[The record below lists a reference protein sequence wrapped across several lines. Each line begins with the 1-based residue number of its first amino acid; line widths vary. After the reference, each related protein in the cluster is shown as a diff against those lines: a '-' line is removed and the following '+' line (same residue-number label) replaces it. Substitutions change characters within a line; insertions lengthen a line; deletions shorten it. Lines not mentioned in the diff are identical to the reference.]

1 MRIDTRIFRSEV
13 NVREAVTVLL
23 CSMRLG
29 GKASVIWR
37 IQLGGAERKTI
48 DEAKKTEDIRF
59 KVQSP
64 QF

>member
-1 MRIDTRIFRSEV
+1 
-13 NVREAVTVLL
+13 
-23 CSMRLG
+23 MRLG

-37 IQLGGAERKTI
+37 TQLGGAERKTI
-48 DEAKKTEDIRF
+48 DEAKKTEEIRF